1 MERRRTWLRLSLA
14 LNVVLLAVPLY
25 LFTIRGLDL
34 DTALSQYV
42 TEHRAQSALGHLAD
56 YDFDH
61 ETSLKHGDAGKHGLN
76 AQLIQDAIAEAEKTE
91 AAPPPPPPPPPPA
104 PKPRSCHICDAGE
117 TGQALCKEW
126 G

>member
-1 MERRRTWLRLSLA
+1 MERRRTWLRLSLF

-42 TEHRAQSALGHLAD
+42 TEHRAQSALGRFAD
-56 YDFDH
+56 YGDVQ
-61 ETSLKHGDAGKHGLN
+61 TANLKHGDAPKH
-76 AQLIQDAIAEAEKTE
+76 AAAVHEIQEVIAETP
-91 AAPPPPPPPPPPA
+91 AAPL
-104 PKPRSCHICDAGE
+104 PKAPRSCHVCDAGE
-117 TGQALCKEW
+117 TGKALCEKW